1 MTTTWP
7 IIIQANLVNVN
18 KKTQIRFTYQKYE
31 YVFTLMELRE
41 TTLNLILFYPTTCNE
56 LSPGVSSPIS
66 SITATQN

>member
-18 KKTQIRFTYQKYE
+18 KETQIRFTYQK

-41 TTLNLILFYPTTCNE
+41 TTLNLI
-56 LSPGVSSPIS
+56 
-66 SITATQN
+66 

>member
-1 MTTTWP
+1 MTTTGP
-7 IIIQANLVNVN
+7 IIILAKSVNVS
-18 KKTQIRFTYQKYE
+18 KEAQIRFTYQK

-66 SITATQN
+66 SITATQI

>member
-18 KKTQIRFTYQKYE
+18 KETQIRFIYQK